1 MSNESKPQEWF
12 YLQDET
18 WNGPFKTSG
27 LKELVKKGLVDP
39 STLLRIGIA
48 GLPIKAH
55 QVKTLF
61 PNYQGDEQVAASSSI
76 TNEGIPND
84 QPILITIAILA
95 VVVIVFVLG
104 LIIFSLFKI

>member
-12 YLQDET
+12 YLQADN

-27 LKELVKKGLVDP
+27 LKELVKEGLVDP
-39 STLLRIGIA
+39 STLLRLGVA
-48 GLPIKAH
+48 GAPIKAH

-61 PNYQGDEQVAASSSI
+61 PNYQSEEQTAASI

-84 QPILITIAILA
+84 QPILISIAILA
-95 VVVIVFVLG
+95 VVVIAFVLG
-104 LIIFSLFKI
+104 IIIFT